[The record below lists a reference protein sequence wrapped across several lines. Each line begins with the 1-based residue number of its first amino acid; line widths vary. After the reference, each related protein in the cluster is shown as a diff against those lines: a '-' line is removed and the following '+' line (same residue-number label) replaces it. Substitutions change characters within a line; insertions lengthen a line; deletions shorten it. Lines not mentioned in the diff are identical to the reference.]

1 MQSLRHRF
9 DVGPILRQETYPVPA
24 DCTADQLGATLAT
37 KGAHLVS
44 PLSVRQLVPRE
55 RVVTAL
61 TRNPLLIP
69 ADRHTEDTSR
79 ETCKQSGAKPDGSH
93 VGYVLV

>member
-1 MQSLRHRF
+1 MQSLCHRF

-44 PLSVRQLVPRE
+44 PLSVHQPVPRE

-61 TRNPLLIP
+61 THGPSLHP
-69 ADRHTEDTSR
+69 S
-79 ETCKQSGAKPDGSH
+79 
-93 VGYVLV
+93 